1 MEQQQYMMKMQMLG
15 QEAEKLEQQLQMIDQ
30 QSSDLNAVLESVQVI
45 KEGKSKELLA
55 NLGKGIFVRADLK
68 EKDLENLL
76 QNSKKDTIVKKPPE
90 QTIQVIEDQLGKLAA
105 GKEQFVDRIAE
116 LQNEMQN
123 LLLQVQREQSGHK
136 HSSACEHEDCECE
149 TPCEDCECEHEH
161 KEEKKKAKKK

>member
-68 EKDLENLL
+68 EKDLLVNIG
-76 QNSKKDTIVKKPPE
+76 KDVIVKKTPE

-105 GKEQFVDRIAE
+105 GKEQFVERIAE